1 MAYANSSRALRIT
14 LADRLQGLFAQ
25 LREANVRRAL
35 YNQTRRELAALS
47 DRDLSDLGF
56 SRADIPDVAH
66 RAAYGR

>member
-35 YNQTRRELAALS
+35 FNQTHRELAALS

-56 SRADIPDVAH
+56 SRADIADVAR
-66 RAAYGR
+66 RAAYGL